1 MVQGRG
7 QPRPTWLK
15 SGECRLS
22 EVDVTAQRGNS
33 SPERRFGPVKR
44 LILAAALVLILAVAG
59 VLIAEARA
67 QRARFLMASADAIPA
82 DPALLN
88 YAMARGASAYARH
101 CASCHGAR
109 MQGDPARAVP
119 DLADDDWLYGTGRVT
134 EIEHVILY
142 GIRSGNSR
150 GWDLAHMPAFAT
162 PHPYNLYAIAPL
174 RPGEIDDITTYVLSF
189 QHPQADTAAVER
201 GQRAFH
207 DTSKGNCTDCHGSD
221 AKGDSA
227 IGAPDLTDR
236 IWLRGDGS
244 RQTVEDSIAYGLAGR
259 CPAWSAGLSPVTIRA
274 LAVYVHMKGGRTKLE

>member
-1 MVQGRG
+1 M
-7 QPRPTWLK
+7 
-15 SGECRLS
+15 
-22 EVDVTAQRGNS
+22 TAQWGNS
-33 SPERRFGPVKR
+33 PHRRWFGPVQR
-44 LILAAALVLILAVAG
+44 LILAAALILILAVAAF
-59 VLIAEARA
+59 LIVQARA
-67 QRARFLMASADAIPA
+67 QRARFLMASADTIPG
-82 DPALLN
+82 DPGLLS
-88 YAMARGASAYARH
+88 YAMARGASAYTEH

-109 MQGDPARAVP
+109 MQGDPVRAVP
-119 DLADDDWLYGTGRVT
+119 NLVDDDWLYGTGRIT

-150 GWDLAHMPAFAT
+150 GWDLAHMPAFAA
-162 PHPYNLYAIAPL
+162 PHPYNLYAIASL
-174 RPGEIDDITTYVLSF
+174 RPGEIDDVTNYVLSF
-189 QHPQADTAAVER
+189 QQAPADAAAVER
-201 GQRAFH
+201 GKRIFH

-259 CPAWSAGLSPVTIRA
+259 CPSWSAALSPVTVRA